1 MFVLRS
7 QQLSAVRLKSRDK
20 LLLFLIDSNL
30 WIVSST
36 FDLETLHSNKGLL
49 ILIKLSIIVF
59 MVVELSLAEAES

>member
-1 MFVLRS
+1 MNHRAPKV
-7 QQLSAVRLKSRDK
+7 DK

-36 FDLETLHSNKGLL
+36 FDLETLYSNKGLL

-59 MVVELSLAEAES
+59 MVVELSPKQSH